1 MSKQSI
7 AEIKAE
13 LKTITSMA
21 DPYVIGLRSDPRKGV
36 QSAIKQREKQ
46 LVRLAEA
53 KQSFGKRFRFER
65 ALWQAGHQ
73 YVAGIDEVGR
83 GPLAGP
89 VVTCAVILKPD
100 FDLIGVTD
108 SKQLTRKEREE
119 LYLHIVDEALEVS
132 VAVNSAH
139 RIDEVNIY
147 RATQE
152 AMIRAVATMAHQP
165 THLIVDAVPLSIPI
179 PQTTLIKGDQKS
191 ISVAAASIVAKEYRD
206 HLMAEYAQL
215 YPGYGFEENMGYG
228 TAKHLAGLKEQGP
241 CAIHRLTFNPVPK
254 YQK

>member
-53 KQSFGKRFRFER
+53 KQAFGKRFRFER

-132 VAVNSAH
+132 VAVNSS
-139 RIDEVNIY
+139 D
-147 RATQE
+147 
-152 AMIRAVATMAHQP
+152 
-165 THLIVDAVPLSIPI
+165 LINLSFSA
-179 PQTTLIKGDQKS
+179 LD
-191 ISVAAASIVAKEYRD
+191 
-206 HLMAEYAQL
+206 
-215 YPGYGFEENMGYG
+215 
-228 TAKHLAGLKEQGP
+228 
-241 CAIHRLTFNPVPK
+241 
-254 YQK
+254 